1 MSKFVR
7 SFLAFLLALQLILPN
22 TIFAAAVGEF
32 TSVIGGVTQTRA
44 KEVILPVVK
53 SPVEMKDL
61 IVTARSAS
69 ATMVFSD
76 GSRIMLSEN
85 TKLEIKEFL
94 FKDKSRT
101 AFFSLAS
108 GKLAADVKKYIG
120 GDNVFE
126 VRSQTAIASVRGTG
140 FEYVEEVN
148 TQNQGVA
155 TISCTEGSLNLW
167 ALSATGEVLSTAV
180 LLADQM
186 AVITAGVITIS
197 AIGAAATLPA
207 ARTTEATKETASAAA
222 AGLSTGAKIGI
233 IAGAAA
239 LVGVTA
245 VAIAAG
251 TRSIANNC
259 IGSDT
264 ADVRFR
270 NISDIILEAILDGTR
285 VATLAPGETSQWT
298 VKTGLHSIGFRNAAT
313 HVYICGPFRPD
324 LERCKEYTYSC
335 P

>member
-1 MSKFVR
+1 MSKPLRLFL
-7 SFLAFLLALQLILPN
+7 SFLLVLKLIVPY
-22 TIFAAAVGEF
+22 TTFAAAIGEF
-32 TSVIGGVTQTRA
+32 TSVIGGVTQTRE

-53 SPVEMKDL
+53 SPVEMRDL

-76 GSRIMLSEN
+76 DSRIMLSEN

-101 AFFSLAS
+101 AFFSLAT

-120 GDNVFE
+120 GDNVLE
-126 VRSQTAIASVRGTG
+126 VSSQTAIASVRGTG
-140 FEYVEEVN
+140 FEYVEDVN
-148 TQNQGVA
+148 AQNQGVA

-222 AGLSTGAKIGI
+222 PSLSTGAKIGI

-251 TRSIANNC
+251 ARSVTNSC

-270 NISDIILEAILDGTR
+270 NDTGIALEAVLDGTR

-298 VKTGLHSIGFRNAAT
+298 VKTGVHSISFRNAAT
-313 HVYICGPFRPD
+313 HVYTCGPFHPD
-324 LERCKEYTYSC
+324 LERCKEYTYAC